1 MKNSGRRFTHKASR
15 TLLYALCACRVFSI
29 IILFKAGVYAL
40 EEFVWLVVIVLLV
53 GMILSLVGYAVVLL
67 VGEFIRKIYHDGSD
81 D

>member
-1 MKNSGRRFTHKASR
+1 M
-15 TLLYALCACRVFSI
+15 
-29 IILFKAGVYAL
+29 YAL

-67 VGEFIRKIYHDGSD
+67 VGEFIRKIYHDDSD